1 MTDGPGLKSFSTG
14 MRVVVLG
21 AGGGIGSAVVDL
33 LAASPRVEKVYAYVR
48 TRPAPAHP
56 KVESARFDLED
67 EASIAAAAA
76 NCIAGGPLN
85 LVFVATGVLH
95 DGIRLQPEK
104 TWRALSAEALAKS
117 FAINAIGPALIARHF
132 LSAMPRG
139 EKGVFAVLSARVG
152 SIDDNRLGGWY
163 SYRASKAALHM
174 LVRTYAVELA
184 RQNSRALCVAL
195 HPGTVDTQLSRPFQ
209 ASVPDAKL
217 FSPHYAAE
225 RLLSVIDSLD
235 VSASGKVFAWDGQSI
250 AF

>member
-1 MTDGPGLKSFSTG
+1 MTDTSGLNSFATG
-14 MRVVVLG
+14 MRVAVLG
-21 AGGGIGSAVVDL
+21 AGGGIGSAIVDM
-33 LAASPRVEKVYAYVR
+33 LAASPRVRKIYAYVR

-56 KVESARFDLED
+56 KVQSARFDLED

-76 NCIAGGPLN
+76 DCIAGGPLN

-95 DGIRLQPEK
+95 AGAGLQPEK

-132 LSAMPRG
+132 LGALPRG

-174 LVRTYAVELA
+174 LVRTCAVELA
-184 RQNSRALCVAL
+184 RQNPGALCVAL

-209 ASVPDAKL
+209 AGVPPGKL
-217 FSPHYAAE
+217 FTPHYAAE
-225 RLLSVIDSLD
+225 RLLSVIDALD
-235 VSASGKVFAWDGQSI
+235 VSDSGKVFAWDGQPVP
-250 AF
+250 F